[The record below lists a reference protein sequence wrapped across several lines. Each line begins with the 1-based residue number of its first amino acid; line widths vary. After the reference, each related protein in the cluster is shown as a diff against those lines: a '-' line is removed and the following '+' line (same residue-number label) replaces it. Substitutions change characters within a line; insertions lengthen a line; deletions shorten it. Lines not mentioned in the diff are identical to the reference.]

1 MSGGNP
7 PVPEEWSG
15 STGVPEGG
23 AAPFGSGAPS
33 RIHLVHRSR
42 HTPKRPVEFAVRK
55 LPNVPCPP
63 HPGSLSPSG
72 ASPSP
77 PPLRNP
83 SATDK
88 VVIRGSGAMRHSMSS
103 PPSVDSKS
111 QTLSRP
117 PKTWLF
123 RPECE
128 KLPERASARSPL
140 KTFSIDRGQTSF
152 SRRGRSQTRLDQ
164 RALNASVKAARRQTS
179 RESGRR
185 PPAFLAAAQR
195 RAATD
200 DGRPPVDG
208 R

>member
-1 MSGGNP
+1 MTGRVP
-7 PVPEEWSG
+7 PIPEEWSG

-23 AAPFGSGAPS
+23 ATPFGSGAPS
-33 RIHLVHRSR
+33 RIWSTDPGALQNDQWNSPYKNSLMSPVRR
-42 HTPKRPVEFAVRK
+42 FPARPVPLAPLLRRRRRRRRSGTPARPTK
-55 LPNVPCPP
+55 S
-63 HPGSLSPSG
+63 SLE
-72 ASPSP
+72 AH
-77 PPLRNP
+77 
-83 SATDK
+83 
-88 VVIRGSGAMRHSMSS
+88 VVSS
-103 PPSVDSKS
+103 VSSQRE
-111 QTLSRP
+111 QTLSRH

-128 KLPERASARSPL
+128 KLPERASARCPPKL
-140 KTFSIDRGQTSF
+140 TDRGRTSF
-152 SRRGRSQTRLDQ
+152 LRRGCSPMRPDQ
-164 RALNASVKAARRQTS
+164 RALNASVKVARRQAS